1 MKATK
6 MTGLT
11 IIMIAVSFLMTTM
24 ISVKSLRTVMNDN
37 AEDVTTILAAR
48 IYDTINSELSEPIMV
63 ARTMSNDSFLK
74 QQLEQEGS
82 ITETEMLSAM
92 SEYLCTIRSEF
103 GYSTAF
109 VVSENSRKYY
119 TYEGLNKIV
128 SPEQDEHDIWYSI
141 FLNGGKKYD
150 FDVDTD
156 EVNSN
161 NRTIFVNSRIE
172 DEDGKL
178 LGVCGVGVVM
188 TNIQEIFRGF
198 EQQYNVKVNLI
209 NQDGLVQVDTSSV
222 NIENSMLENV
232 LANVGNSQEYVYTKV
247 GKGYVVTKYMEDF
260 GWYLVI
266 RNMGED
272 NDRIYSDIVIQNI
285 LAMEII
291 LLLLLVCVRIL
302 LEREKKKLE
311 ESAFIDRLT
320 GVPNRNYFKYNLE
333 EQEGVAAKRYQSIA
347 VFDIDNFKAI
357 NDTKGHLEGDEILK
371 QVAGIGKE
379 IFNEKGQIIR
389 WGGDEFLI
397 LFQGKTE
404 ESRKICEQFRRK
416 VESETRV
423 TISMG
428 ICKME
433 ENIRNSFMKADELLY
448 KAKEQGKNIVAEDAS
463 T

>member
-1 MKATK
+1 M
-6 MTGLT
+6 
-11 IIMIAVSFLMTTM
+11 
-24 ISVKSLRTVMNDN
+24 
-37 AEDVTTILAAR
+37 
-48 IYDTINSELSEPIMV
+48 
-63 ARTMSNDSFLK
+63 
-74 QQLEQEGS
+74 
-82 ITETEMLSAM
+82 
-92 SEYLCTIRSEF
+92 
-103 GYSTAF
+103 
-109 VVSENSRKYY
+109 
-119 TYEGLNKIV
+119 
-128 SPEQDEHDIWYSI
+128 
-141 FLNGGKKYD
+141 
-150 FDVDTD
+150 
-156 EVNSN
+156 
-161 NRTIFVNSRIE
+161 
-172 DEDGKL
+172 
-178 LGVCGVGVVM
+178 
-188 TNIQEIFRGF
+188 
-198 EQQYNVKVNLI
+198 
-209 NQDGLVQVDTSSV
+209 

-433 ENIRNSFMKADELLY
+433 ENIRNSFIKADELLY